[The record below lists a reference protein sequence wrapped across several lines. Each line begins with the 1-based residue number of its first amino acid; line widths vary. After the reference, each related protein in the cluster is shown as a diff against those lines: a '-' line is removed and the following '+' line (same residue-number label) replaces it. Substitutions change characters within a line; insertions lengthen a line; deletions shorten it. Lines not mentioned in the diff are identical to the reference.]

1 MLRPKLRRTLTS
13 DDALISSTGDD
24 MALVPYREPGAG
36 ISALPPAELFLAANA
51 AQAQLAMAHI
61 EPDQW
66 WLSEKMEKLGVMTL
80 ILRMTGGPIAC
91 ATLGM
96 NPSEEVQTL
105 LKTHKT
111 NALDE
116 ALQTVMLAR
125 PLEEKD
131 LKQVEARALVDE
143 TSWRALGPCLQ
154 AGWFAWHVKLPAGSI
169 RAALKRQHVTTEAIG
184 VATNTKRQH
193 VAWLALAASIYRS
206 LDPSTFSSMVHRC
219 LYWIP
224 NALPNPEDYEEDE
237 VVEEVQQQPSSSWA
251 SSSSTAPSG
260 SQSSWGER
268 REAEEQRRLARGALA
283 QWDSQW
289 APARP
294 GGLALAPLPSP
305 GAAVHLPK
313 RARQR
318 SQCSAMRGSKQQ
330 RGPSQDNAS

>member
-1 MLRPKLRRTLTS
+1 MLRPKLRRTLASDDALISSTGD

-105 LKTHKT
+105 LKTYKT

-116 ALQTVMLAR
+116 ALQTVKLSR

-131 LKQVEARALVDE
+131 LRQVEVRALVDDL
-143 TSWRALGPCLQ
+143 SP
-154 AGWFAWHVKLPAGSI
+154 
-169 RAALKRQHVTTEAIG
+169 G
-184 VATNTKRQH
+184 V
-193 VAWLALAASIYRS
+193 RS
-206 LDPSTFSSMVHRC
+206 GRVS
-219 LYWIP
+219 
-224 NALPNPEDYEEDE
+224 
-237 VVEEVQQQPSSSWA
+237 
-251 SSSSTAPSG
+251 
-260 SQSSWGER
+260 
-268 REAEEQRRLARGALA
+268 
-283 QWDSQW
+283 
-289 APARP
+289 RP
-294 GGLALAPLPSP
+294 GGLLGTSNC
-305 GAAVHLPK
+305 HLG
-313 RARQR
+313 QSELR
-318 SQCSAMRGSKQQ
+318 SN
-330 RGPSQDNAS
+330 DNM